1 MAFVHRER
9 RKVGEVTP
17 TTGAH
22 VGPGAYLALVSRA
35 GVHGYA
41 PFASTERRTLDAG
54 NVGLLNRTPGPGS
67 FDAAEA
73 AASVQERKGGAG
85 RFGKDSRG
93 LETGEN
99 APRRASPGPAD
110 YALEADGWRSR
121 QPRVARSV
129 AGAPG
134 RRRGDDDAATK
145 RRVIHEAHS
154 GDENE
159 KAGHV
164 ARRRERTRR
173 GDDGGPRRA
182 ATVSVDETTGSS
194 GSSKARAPTPSA
206 KTRSS
211 PRRDAF
217 FTAPAIDPDSLSTDP
232 FDPAPLRAMPRGSE
246 PSRGEMLVEE
256 IRRRHVLATRVSASA
271 AAAAA
276 AAAAE
281 RPDAAALRRRREAE
295 RRARLEAVRDTYR
308 HRDDAFVGVP
318 GSRDARLAADDAD
331 AASRVAGAAG
341 KKRRRR
347 RRLYAKKR
355 LFLPCFSA
363 SPRASVRGLVEDGPP
378 AGLRAEPRPRRVRRE
393 AGDVL
398 RGGEQGARRG
408 EGEAVG
414 RGAPPRST
422 PGGVPLSA
430 FGPASSETKKPFLFA
445 AARFGSDSTF
455 VPGPGAYGHEL
466 RGAENLENLG
476 RESRKSERG
485 AARGARASARARR
498 TRVDANAVGRLVLRE
513 GRFVRFDGAYDDTDG
528 DEHGN
533 ERETRLKQAEDAA
546 KIRYA
551 RAGGGFAHGVWDA
564 AGSARLA
571 AAEAAAAAERRR
583 TAFAPGARAAKP
595 DAAGPGPGAYSLP
608 DAWVPPAGRRVFAGE
623 SSRARSG
630 SASNARGTPR
640 RVRGGDG
647 RRRLACFVSRRES

>member
-182 ATVSVDETTGSS
+182 ATVSEDETIGSS
-194 GSSKARAPTPSA
+194 GSSKARAPTPTA

-271 AAAAA
+271 AA
-276 AAAAE
+276 
-281 RPDAAALRRRREAE
+281 
-295 RRARLEAVRDTYR
+295 
-308 HRDDAFVGVP
+308 
-318 GSRDARLAADDAD
+318 
-331 AASRVAGAAG
+331 
-341 KKRRRR
+341 
-347 RRLYAKKR
+347 
-355 LFLPCFSA
+355 
-363 SPRASVRGLVEDGPP
+363 RG
-378 AGLRAEPRPRRVRRE
+378 
-393 AGDVL
+393 
-398 RGGEQGARRG
+398 
-408 EGEAVG
+408 
-414 RGAPPRST
+414 
-422 PGGVPLSA
+422 
-430 FGPASSETKKPFLFA
+430 
-445 AARFGSDSTF
+445 
-455 VPGPGAYGHEL
+455 
-466 RGAENLENLG
+466 
-476 RESRKSERG
+476 
-485 AARGARASARARR
+485 
-498 TRVDANAVGRLVLRE
+498 
-513 GRFVRFDGAYDDTDG
+513 
-528 DEHGN
+528 
-533 ERETRLKQAEDAA
+533 
-546 KIRYA
+546 
-551 RAGGGFAHGVWDA
+551 
-564 AGSARLA
+564 
-571 AAEAAAAAERRR
+571 
-583 TAFAPGARAAKP
+583 
-595 DAAGPGPGAYSLP
+595 
-608 DAWVPPAGRRVFAGE
+608 
-623 SSRARSG
+623 
-630 SASNARGTPR
+630 
-640 RVRGGDG
+640 
-647 RRRLACFVSRRES
+647 